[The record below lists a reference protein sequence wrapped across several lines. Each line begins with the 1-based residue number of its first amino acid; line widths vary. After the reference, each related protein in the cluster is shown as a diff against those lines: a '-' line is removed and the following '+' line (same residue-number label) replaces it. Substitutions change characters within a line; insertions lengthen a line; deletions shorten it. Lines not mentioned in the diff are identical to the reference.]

1 MENISE
7 ISKKKTKRSRRS
19 LTKTRR
25 NLKKKSQNQVVSTPD
40 VENTSKDEVEEEN
53 DIFKSWFFSWF

>member
-25 NLKKKSQNQVVSTPD
+25 NFKKKSQNQVVSTPD

-53 DIFKSWFFSWF
+53 DIFKNWFFNWF

>member
-25 NLKKKSQNQVVSTPD
+25 IYKKKSQNQVVSTPD
-40 VENTSKDEVEEEN
+40 VENTSKDEIEEEN